1 MIYNGIDYDKE
12 IALLRAEIAGLKN
25 TIAQLKNEDIRIQG
39 KVSRLEDQTYGCTVA
54 DVAHLQDKIDVLG
67 MKIGIMQQVFSKLQD
82 ALRYIDF

>member
-25 TIAQLKNEDIRIQG
+25 AIAQLKNEDIRIQG
-39 KVSRLEDQTYGCTVA
+39 QVSCLEDQAYGCTIV
-54 DVAHLQDKIDVLG
+54 DVARLKEDIECLG
-67 MKIGIMQQVFSKLQD
+67 ERIGTMQHVFSKLQD

>member
-39 KVSRLEDQTYGCTVA
+39 QISRLDNQVYSCTVA
-54 DVAHLQDKIDVLG
+54 DAAHLQDKIDVLG
-67 MKIGIMQQVFSKLQD
+67 ERIGTMQHVFSKLQD